1 MYLQPEKSVCC
12 EKKQN
17 NCFQNI
23 KRACFHK
30 IRKYCSWQSNIQ
42 VIRQYLTIWERA
54 YYSITCFFSTFNEIS
69 RWVMISYSNN
79 VVAFSFIWFYRS
91 QMCLITCA
99 WFWSDWFFLLHFL
112 SIKNFNVV
120 YFCGSCIVFKP
131 QTMISKISC
140 FRKPGR
146 SLNSWIWWKV
156 HWCWGRWYSRT
167 SRGGK
172 AVLD

>member
-1 MYLQPEKSVCC
+1 MFVVKQSKTIVFKTLNELVSILKSL
-12 EKKQN
+12 
-17 NCFQNI
+17 
-23 KRACFHK
+23 
-30 IRKYCSWQSNIQ
+30 KYCSWQSNIQ

-54 YYSITCFFSTFNEIS
+54 YYSITCFFSTFNETS

-91 QMCLITCA
+91 QMCLITYVPG
-99 WFWSDWFFLLHFL
+99 FEVIDFFCFIFSVSKILL
-112 SIKNFNVV
+112 V

-146 SLNSWIWWKV
+146 SLNSRVWWEV

-172 AVLD
+172 AILD

>member
-1 MYLQPEKSVCC
+1 MFVVKQIKTIVFKTLNELVSIKSV
-12 EKKQN
+12 
-17 NCFQNI
+17 
-23 KRACFHK
+23 
-30 IRKYCSWQSNIQ
+30 KYCSWAIKHS
-42 VIRQYLTIWERA
+42 RQYLTIWERA
-54 YYSITCFFSTFNEIS
+54 YYSITCFFSIFNETS

-91 QMCLITCA
+91 QIMCLITCA
-99 WFWSDWFFLLHFL
+99 WFWSDWFFCFIFLVSKILL
-112 SIKNFNVV
+112 V
-120 YFCGSCIVFKP
+120 YFCGRCIVFKP

-146 SLNSWIWWKV
+146 SLNSWVWWKV

-172 AVLD
+172 AILD

>member
-1 MYLQPEKSVCC
+1 MFVVKQIKTIVFKTLNELVSIKSV
-12 EKKQN
+12 
-17 NCFQNI
+17 
-23 KRACFHK
+23 
-30 IRKYCSWQSNIQ
+30 KYCSWAIKHS
-42 VIRQYLTIWERA
+42 RQYLTIWERA

-69 RWVMISYSNN
+69 RWAMISYSNN

-91 QMCLITCA
+91 QIMCLITCA
-99 WFWSDWFFLLHFL
+99 WFWSDWFFCFIFLVSKILL
-112 SIKNFNVV
+112 V
-120 YFCGSCIVFKP
+120 YFCGRCIVFKP

-146 SLNSWIWWKV
+146 SLNSWVWWKV

-172 AVLD
+172 AILD

>member
-91 QMCLITCA
+91 QMCLITYVPG
-99 WFWSDWFFLLHFL
+99 FEVIDFFASFSQYQKFYLF
-112 SIKNFNVV
+112 IFVV
-120 YFCGSCIVFKP
+120 VAHRF
-131 QTMISKISC
+131 
-140 FRKPGR
+140 
-146 SLNSWIWWKV
+146 
-156 HWCWGRWYSRT
+156 
-167 SRGGK
+167 
-172 AVLD
+172 

>member
-1 MYLQPEKSVCC
+1 MCLLWNKAKTLNELVSIKSL
-12 EKKQN
+12 N
-17 NCFQNI
+17 
-23 KRACFHK
+23 
-30 IRKYCSWQSNIQ
+30 YCSWQSNIQ

-79 VVAFSFIWFYRS
+79 VVAFSFIWSYRS

-99 WFWSDWFFLLHFL
+99 WFWSDWFFLVSFSQYQKFYLFIFVVVASFL
-112 SIKNFNVV
+112 NHKQWSPKFLALGNQ
-120 YFCGSCIVFKP
+120 GDLA
-131 QTMISKISC
+131 
-140 FRKPGR
+140 
-146 SLNSWIWWKV
+146 LNSWVWWKI